1 MVAVGVVAV
10 VDVAVAVEVNKLNV
24 AGRADELVVVLEGH
38 LINRIGCVLHM
49 CGAGGSLVDDG
60 CLLDL
65 AVLVVNEVALLVQ
78 AVGNVAID
86 VAITTAGRERGA
98 QRTVGPWCEVVGTT
112 DGLCGGVRDLEV
124 GCDAKTVREAVT
136 IVDREL
142 PTACLKLTVV
152 AVWHTCAKGLGH
164 ALARDNHVFCAACV
178 PVERC
183 TQLVV
188 EEAEVDTQVEGL
200 DALPSDVGVDE

>member
-1 MVAVGVVAV
+1 
-10 VDVAVAVEVNKLNV
+10 
-24 AGRADELVVVLEGH
+24 
-38 LINRIGCVLHM
+38 M

-78 AVGNVAID
+78 TVGNVAID

-98 QRTVGPWCEVVGTT
+98 QRTVFPRCEVVGTT
-112 DGLCGGVRDLEV
+112 NGLCGGIRDLEV

-142 PTACLKLTVV
+142 PSACLQLAVV
-152 AVWHTCAKGLGH
+152 AVWHTCAKGLRH
-164 ALARDNHVFCAACV
+164 ALAWDNHVFCAACV

-188 EEAEVDTQVEGL
+188 EEAEVDTKVEGL
-200 DALPSDVGVDE
+200 DALPSDVGIDE